1 MARPE
6 LGNIEQVAVRKI
18 WRYEAEHFTPWL
30 AKNID
35 QLGDAL
41 QMDLVVLR
49 QEAYAGNFWLDIL
62 ATDAETGTKV
72 VAIENQLEGTDSRHL
87 GQLLTYAA
95 HYDARTLVW
104 VSPLFRDVHL
114 TAIEWLNRWLGD
126 SIQVFG
132 VEVSAI
138 KIGNSAPAVEFRP
151 VAFPASWRQ

>member
-6 LGNIEQVAVRKI
+6 LSDIQPVPIRRV
-18 WRYEAEHFTPWL
+18 WPDEARDFTPWL
-30 AKNID
+30 VDNIE

-41 QMDLVVLR
+41 HMKLDVLR
-49 QEAYAGNFWLDIL
+49 REAPAGRFSLDIL
-62 ATDAETGTKV
+62 ATDSKGNK
-72 VAIENQLEGTDSRHL
+72 VAIENQLAGSDSSHL

-95 HYDARTLVW
+95 HFDARTLVW
-104 VSPLFRDVHL
+104 VSPRFHDVHY
-114 TAIEWLNRWLGD
+114 TAIDWLNRWLGD
-126 SIQVFG
+126 DIKVFG